1 MGMVYHWSDR
11 RADFALDFKRP
22 VTKRLRPVVKLTLWV
37 ALIVVPW
44 AAISLVAWSLL
55 NFVPLSS

>member
-22 VTKRLRPVVKLTLWV
+22 FTKRLRPVVKLTLWV

-55 NFVPLSS
+55 NLVPLSS